1 MFLDLEEVEKR
12 NSHNKD
18 LSCPEQLQNGK
29 LINSQIIVKLF
40 YYEGV
45 TTTESGVLDIRYKI
59 EETDAG
65 NYKAVVDDENFQP
78 RGVVVKVADD
88 VDKVKVGDIVWL
100 NPQIAYSSLY
110 DFILDRTSPVARPEG
125 LKKVTIN
132 AIEFIENQN

>member
-1 MFLDLEEVEKR
+1 MFIDLEEVEKR
-12 NSHNKD
+12 NSHNED
-18 LSCPEQLQNGK
+18 FSCPEQLKEGR

-40 YYEGV
+40 YYDKV

-59 EETDAG
+59 EETDG
-65 NYKAVVDDENFQP
+65 GSFKAVVDDENFQP

-88 VDKVKVGDIVWL
+88 VDKVKPGDIVWI
-100 NPQIAYSSLY
+100 NPQIAYNGLY